1 MIRKVQLLS
10 VALVLPLIFGVRSWA
25 QTRIVV
31 EAMSPERLA
40 ERRLATNVS
49 DGQKTVPKG
58 TYVYLSAQP
67 AAGATF
73 QSVVWSLLSKPVGSK
88 AVIDSANA
96 RLTTILVDTTG
107 QYIVRATI
115 TTSAGTRDTSITLT
129 AANFVG
135 VGNVGGNAASLF
147 SGQCGACHAGQLAVL
162 DDKVTPWSQ
171 TKHATMFQRGL
182 DGQIDHWGSSCA
194 RCHTTGYDT
203 NAQNGNFYDV
213 MKSSGW
219 TFPTTMKAGNFD
231 SLVAKYPNVAQLATI
246 SCESCHGPGSLH
258 FGDDD
263 KIGRSM
269 QVGVCAQCHDEG
281 WRHSIVQQWE
291 NSKHAEPV
299 YTSSFKQATN
309 NANYMKNDFGNCVR
323 CHDGRGFINFTQG
336 KGTPTE
342 NLTAAEPFSCTMCHD
357 PHSAENPHQ
366 LRAVTADTLGNGQPI
381 TLGGVGQLCMN
392 CHKSRHDG
400 EAAAKTYSSRFGPHH
415 SNQTDMFLGTNA
427 AEFGVPTSSSA
438 HKFALE
444 NSCVD
449 CHMYATPDTGQ
460 AGRDK
465 VGGHSWAVHTD
476 NGTPDDESDDVENVA
491 ACQSCHGPITSFD
504 GIQAAYD
511 YDRNGK
517 VEGVQTEV
525 KGMLARLGKILPS
538 QVADSN
544 KVLPSFNEQQLKA
557 AYNYFFVVNDGSYGV
572 HNAKYAIGILQKS
585 MDILTG
591 VETVSYNL
599 PETFSL
605 TQNFPNPFNPT
616 TEIQFGIP
624 RDSKV
629 QIIIYDILGRKVKTL
644 VDNQIAP
651 GTYRATW
658 DGRDDNG
665 LGVAS
670 GVYLYRIVAKN
681 SSGSGQD
688 FVLTKKMIMMK

>member
-1 MIRKVQLLS
+1 MIRKVRLLS
-10 VALVLPLIFGVRSWA
+10 AALVLPLILGFRTWA

-40 ERRLATNVS
+40 ERRLTTNIS

-67 AAGATF
+67 AAGTEF
-73 QSVVWSLLSKPVGSK
+73 QSVVWTLLSKPVGSK

-96 RLTTILVDTTG
+96 RLTTIRVDTTG
-107 QYIVRATI
+107 QYVVKATI
-115 TTSAGTRDTSITLT
+115 TTSAGAKDTSITLT

-135 VGNVGGNAASLF
+135 VGNVGGKTASLF

-203 NAQNGNFYDV
+203 KAQNGNFYDV
-213 MKSSGW
+213 MRSSGW

-246 SCESCHGPGSLH
+246 GCESCHGPGSLH

-269 QVGVCAQCHDEG
+269 QVGVCAQCHDEPP
-281 WRHSIVQQWE
+281 RHPLVQQWE
-291 NSKHAEPV
+291 NSAHAEPI
-299 YTSSFKQATN
+299 YESAFAQAPTNASYKTN
-309 NANYMKNDFGNCVR
+309 NLGNCVR

-336 KGTPTE
+336 KGTATE
-342 NLTAAEPFSCTMCHD
+342 NLTASEPFSCTMCHD
-357 PHSAENPHQ
+357 PHSAANPYQ
-366 LRAVTADTLGNGQPI
+366 LRKVTADTLGNGQPI

-392 CHKSRHDG
+392 CHKSRHSG
-400 EAAAKTYSSRFGPHH
+400 EVAAKTYSSRFGPHY
-415 SNQTDMFLGTNA
+415 SIQTDMFLGTNA
-427 AEFGVPTSSSA
+427 AEFGAPTSSSG
-438 HKFALE
+438 HKYALQ
-444 NSCVD
+444 NACVD
-449 CHMYATPDTGQ
+449 CHMYATPDTGKP
-460 AGRDK
+460 GRDK
-465 VGGHSWAVHTD
+465 IGGHSWAMEAD
-476 NGTPDDESDDVENVA
+476 GVENVA
-491 ACQSCHGPITSFD
+491 ACQSCHGPINSFD
-504 GIQAAYD
+504 DIKAAYD
-511 YDRNGK
+511 YDRNGR
-517 VEGVQTEV
+517 VEGIQTEV
-525 KGMLARLGKILPS
+525 KGMLARLAKIIPPPF
-538 QVADSN
+538 ADSLIV
-544 KVLPSFNEQQLKA
+544 KPTFTESQLRA
-557 AYNYFFVVNDGSYGV
+557 AYNYLFVSRDGSYGV
-572 HNAKYAIGILQKS
+572 HNAKYAIGLLQKS

-616 TEIQFGIP
+616 TEIQFGVP